1 MHLPKFSAKRTNPD
15 GNTDLPRRPSHIL
28 LVEDSPTD
36 IMMVREVLE
45 QTGLRNTVHVVED
58 GVEALRFLR
67 RQEHYAHAP
76 RPDLILLD
84 LNLPGMNGK
93 EVLAE
98 IKADASL
105 RTIPVVILTS
115 SKNEA
120 DVNGAYRQWANC
132 YVTKPV
138 DYGEFTETVSRIER
152 FWLGGVVT
160 LTEKE

>member
-1 MHLPKFSAKRTNPD
+1 MQLPNYNSKHDSLD
-15 GNTDLPRRPSHIL
+15 DHMDLRRRSSHIL

-36 IMMVREVLE
+36 IMIVREVLE
-45 QTGLRNTVHVVED
+45 QTGLRNTVHVVEN
-58 GVEALRFLR
+58 GSEALRFLR
-67 RQEHYAHAP
+67 RQDKHTTVP

-84 LNLPGMNGK
+84 LNLPGMNGR

-115 SKNEA
+115 SHNEA
-120 DVNGAYRQWANC
+120 DVDGAYRQWANC

-138 DYGEFTETVSRIER
+138 DFEDFTETVRRIER
-152 FWLGGVVT
+152 FWLGVVT

>member
-1 MHLPKFSAKRTNPD
+1 MCPPSASSRPANPSSNMD
-15 GNTDLPRRPSHIL
+15 FRRRPSHIL

-45 QTGLRNTVHVVED
+45 QAGARNTLHVVED
-58 GVEALRFLR
+58 GAEALRFLR
-67 RQEHYAHAP
+67 REGHYDHAP

-84 LNLPGMNGK
+84 LNLPGMNGR

-98 IKADASL
+98 IKADAGL

-115 SKNEA
+115 SHNEA
-120 DVNGAYRQWANC
+120 DVDGAYRHWANC

-138 DYGEFTETVSRIER
+138 DYDDFAETVRRIER
-152 FWLGGVVT
+152 FWLGVVT

>member
-1 MHLPKFSAKRTNPD
+1 MPRASYSNKCTNPGSD
-15 GNTDLPRRPSHIL
+15 MDLRRRPSHIL

-45 QTGLRNTVHVVED
+45 QVGLRNTVHVVED
-58 GVEALRFLR
+58 GMEALRFLR
-67 RQEHYAHAP
+67 RQGSHAQAP

-98 IKADASL
+98 IKADADL

-115 SKNEA
+115 SHNEA
-120 DVNGAYRQWANC
+120 DVDGAYRQWANC

-138 DYGEFTETVSRIER
+138 DYDDFAETVRRIEH
-152 FWLGGVVT
+152 FWLGTVT
-160 LTEKE
+160 LTEKQ

>member
-1 MHLPKFSAKRTNPD
+1 MHLPNFSNKRTNPD
-15 GNTDLPRRPSHIL
+15 GDMELPRRPSHIL

-67 RQEHYAHAP
+67 RQENYTHAP

-98 IKADASL
+98 IKADADL
-105 RTIPVVILTS
+105 RIIPVVILTS
-115 SKNEA
+115 SKNES
-120 DVNGAYRQWANC
+120 DVSGAYRQWANC

-138 DYGEFTETVSRIER
+138 DYGEFTETVRRIEG

>member
-1 MHLPKFSAKRTNPD
+1 MPRASFSNKYTNP
-15 GNTDLPRRPSHIL
+15 GSNMDLRKRPSHIL

-45 QTGLRNTVHVVED
+45 QVGLRNTVHVVED
-58 GVEALRFLR
+58 GMEALRFLR
-67 RQEHYAHAP
+67 RQGSHAQAP

-98 IKADASL
+98 IKADADL

-115 SKNEA
+115 SHNEA
-120 DVNGAYRQWANC
+120 DVDGAYRQWANC

-138 DYGEFTETVSRIER
+138 DYDDFTETVRRIER
-152 FWLGGVVT
+152 FWLGTVT
-160 LTEKE
+160 LTEKQ

>member
-1 MHLPKFSAKRTNPD
+1 MPRASFSNKCTNP
-15 GNTDLPRRPSHIL
+15 GNNMDLRKRPSHIL

-45 QTGLRNTVHVVED
+45 QVGLRNTVHVVED
-58 GVEALRFLR
+58 GMEALRFLR
-67 RQEHYAHAP
+67 RQGSHAQAP

-98 IKADASL
+98 IKADADL

-115 SKNEA
+115 SHNEA
-120 DVNGAYRQWANC
+120 DVDGAYRQWANC

-138 DYGEFTETVSRIER
+138 DYDDFTETVRRIER
-152 FWLGGVVT
+152 FWLGTVT
-160 LTEKE
+160 LTEKQ

>member
-1 MHLPKFSAKRTNPD
+1 MQPASFSNRATDP
-15 GNTDLPRRPSHIL
+15 GNNMDLRRRPSHIL

-45 QTGLRNTVHVVED
+45 QVGPRNTVHVVED
-58 GVEALRFLR
+58 GMEALRFLR
-67 RQEHYAHAP
+67 RQGSHAQAP

-98 IKADASL
+98 IKADSSL

-115 SKNEA
+115 SHNEA
-120 DVNGAYRQWANC
+120 DVDGAYRQWANC

-138 DYGEFTETVSRIER
+138 DYDDFTETVRRIEH
-152 FWLGGVVT
+152 FWLGTVT
-160 LTEKE
+160 LTEKQ